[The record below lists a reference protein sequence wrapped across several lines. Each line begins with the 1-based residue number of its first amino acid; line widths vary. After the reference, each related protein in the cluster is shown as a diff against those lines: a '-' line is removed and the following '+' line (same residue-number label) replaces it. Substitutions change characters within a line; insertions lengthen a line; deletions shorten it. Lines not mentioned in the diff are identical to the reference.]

1 MLKSYGQL
9 NRQSGRLTCVE
20 FDPLLGELLVS
31 VPAPDQTTPALL
43 VIRDIDLGELLVC
56 SPDAPGNPR
65 QTLAPPR
72 CRPAKL
78 AGDR

>member
-9 NRQSGRLTCVE
+9 NRQSVRLTYVE

-31 VPAPDQTTPALL
+31 APAPAQVTPAPL
-43 VIRDIDLGELLVC
+43 VLHDIDLGELVMC
-56 SPDAPGNPR
+56 SPDASGNPR

-72 CRPAKL
+72 CRPAGL

>member
-1 MLKSYGQL
+1 MLKSYEQL
-9 NRQSGRLTCVE
+9 NRQSGRLIYVE

-31 VPAPDQTTPALL
+31 VPVPAQTTPAPQIICD
-43 VIRDIDLGELLVC
+43 VDLGELAV

-78 AGDR
+78 AGEC